1 MAVLARS
8 AYILPLNSFSSMC
21 LTHVSDVWWVKL
33 WSWEPSEQRHRVWRL
48 NTSARFLAS
57 CQLVS
62 FSSWIPEL
70 VGLLSA
76 NCEVE
81 NRADDAIFVLLFH
94 ICHLETDDV
103 PDTKHLTAGWIPLPW
118 ITLFPLFNSFNKVSG
133 VCLFQG
139 ESCRQEQLLVSIP
152 FCELKLIKC
161 RCEKPPFVWF

>member
-1 MAVLARS
+1 MFDTR
-8 AYILPLNSFSSMC
+8 FWC
-21 LTHVSDVWWVKL
+21 LMSETLIVRTFRTATSGVEVKYVSTVW
-33 WSWEPSEQRHRVWRL
+33 
-48 NTSARFLAS
+48 AS

-94 ICHLETDDV
+94 ICHLETDDF
-103 PDTKHLTAGWIPLPW
+103 PDTKHLTAGWILLPW
-118 ITLFPLFNSFNKVSG
+118 ITLFPSFNSFNKVSG

-161 RCEKPPFVWF
+161 RCEKTLCVWF